1 MNINL
6 VIDDNKLLQLSRL
19 KGKMLMKDNWLYRI
33 DDYEVREDS
42 VTPEK
47 KWYNKNPQPKKVLT
61 LVWIS
66 MRGYHP
72 QGKFLGYM
80 KEESV
85 RHILLWFDLFW
96 FRKTWEDHV
105 EALQAFGVDVVLK
118 DSWIPKPEAE

>member
-6 VIDDNKLLQLSRL
+6 VIDDNKLLQLSVL

-47 KWYNKNPQPKKVLT
+47 KWYNKHPESKKVLT

-85 RHILLWFDLFW
+85 RHILVWFDLFW

-105 EALQAFGVDVVLK
+105 EALEAFGIEVK
-118 DSWIPKPEAE
+118 AIEPKE